1 MRQIASGNLLNGAC
15 QGFVGVNGE
24 KRRRFNSRVEV
35 ARVMGLLVGD
45 TKKRKAE
52 EEATSP
58 GPRNVGA
65 AAFAPPRDPRL
76 ALPPVSP
83 DTSGTPA
90 MPPHANGN
98 GANPWKAFASG
109 GQQSGFGQRTQQS
122 VPEPAAA
129 GGGDGGLQGLL
140 IKKEAQLDQASEE
153 IRQLNLKLA
162 AANSDAD
169 NLRKKVEESQKE
181 RDQLSVTLTA
191 ERVRSEGLVT
201 ELERQRRM
209 GSAQQAQ
216 GDAAGGGGEMESLM
230 RVVIAVRNKPHLKEM
245 LFSMLRQ

>member
-1 MRQIASGNLLNGAC
+1 
-15 QGFVGVNGE
+15 
-24 KRRRFNSRVEV
+24 
-35 ARVMGLLVGD
+35 MGLLVGD

-58 GPRNVGA
+58 GPRDVVA

-76 ALPPVSP
+76 RLPPIIP
-83 DTSGTPA
+83 DANGTPT

-98 GANPWKAFASG
+98 GANPWKTFASG
-109 GQQSGFGQRTQQS
+109 GQQSGFGQRAQQP
-122 VPEPAAA
+122 VPEPAAG

-162 AANSDAD
+162 AANSVVDD
-169 NLRKKVEESQKE
+169 LRKVIEESQKE

-216 GDAAGGGGEMESLM
+216 GDAASSGSEMESLM
-230 RVVIAVRNKPHLKEM
+230 RVVIAVRNNPHLKEM
-245 LFSMLRQ
+245 LFRLLRQ